1 MKIGIL
7 GGTFDPIH
15 WGHLFMA
22 ETAMDAL
29 ELDVVYFAPVKTPPH
44 KEEAIA
50 SPEDRLSMVEL
61 AIGENPK
68 FQLGLSDFHREGHA
82 YTYQSIREVS
92 EKFGGA
98 ELYFIVGQ
106 DSIRDFHTWRK
117 PEEIIKYCKVVGLK
131 RPGVG
136 EIDSQFINCH
146 RDRFIFIDCPPI
158 GISSTDI
165 RQRIKEGKSVR
176 YYLHPEVY
184 KYIQAKKPYRF

>member
-68 FQLGLSDFHREGHA
+68 F
-82 YTYQSIREVS
+82 
-92 EKFGGA
+92 
-98 ELYFIVGQ
+98 
-106 DSIRDFHTWRK
+106 
-117 PEEIIKYCKVVGLK
+117 
-131 RPGVG
+131 
-136 EIDSQFINCH
+136 
-146 RDRFIFIDCPPI
+146 
-158 GISSTDI
+158 
-165 RQRIKEGKSVR
+165 
-176 YYLHPEVY
+176 
-184 KYIQAKKPYRF
+184 